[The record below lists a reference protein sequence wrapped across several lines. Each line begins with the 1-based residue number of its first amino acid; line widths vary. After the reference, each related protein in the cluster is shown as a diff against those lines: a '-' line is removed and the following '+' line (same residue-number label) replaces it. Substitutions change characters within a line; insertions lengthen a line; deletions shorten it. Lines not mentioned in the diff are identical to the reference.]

1 MNKSQL
7 KQLIREEIEKKR
19 LYEDLGTE
27 PFRTF
32 QGTTFQDAMNAS
44 YDEVISKGGLS
55 FDPTA
60 EDEKL
65 IKKAMG
71 DAFLLWSKIR

>member
-1 MNKSQL
+1 
-7 KQLIREEIEKKR
+7 
-19 LYEDLGTE
+19 
-27 PFRTF
+27 
-32 QGTTFQDAMNAS
+32 MNAS

-71 DAFLLWSKIR
+71 DAFLLWYEIR